1 MHREAVLDLL
11 HRDIGAEEYREIRE
25 LWKAHSL
32 AEDARDLAGLI
43 ATLTEDCSYEMPQ
56 AGKVWEGHEG
66 ARKFYLELL
75 TAFPD
80 IHFDLTNIVIGPQG
94 VYEEAAVTAT
104 HQGTWLNIP
113 ATGEGVTFTVIIFFP
128 WDQEAKLFKGERVY
142 VDSYDQLMASS
153 SG

>member
-11 HRDIGAEEYREIRE
+11 HREIGAEEYRQIRK
-25 LWKAHSL
+25 LWKTHSL
-32 AEDARDLAGLI
+32 AEDARDLNGLI
-43 ATLTEDCSYEMPQ
+43 ATLTADCSYEMPQ
-56 AGKVWEGHEG
+56 AGKVWKGHEG

-80 IHFDLTNIVIGPQG
+80 IHFELTNIVIGPQG
-94 VYEEAAVTAT
+94 VCEEAAVTAT
-104 HQGTWLNIP
+104 HQGPWLSFP
-113 ATGEGVTFTVIIFFP
+113 ATCEKVSFTVIIFFP

-142 VDSYDQLMASS
+142 VDSYDRLVISS